1 MKKTNTI
8 RKRTVWVLIIIL
20 VFGFGAVI
28 TRLAYLQ
35 LIDGDS
41 LQRKAVEQQLA
52 DTAID
57 AKRGTIYD
65 KNHKILA
72 QSASVWQLIMAPIY
86 FQDDEQREY
95 VASELAPIINVD
107 KNEILEQTKEQTYY
121 VKLKGHVESDEKD
134 KITELQDKIREKYG
148 LYSVLSLN
156 DDYKRY
162 YPYGDLASTVI
173 GFAGDDGQGLAGIEY
188 QYNSYLTGVPG
199 RVVSSKISSISDKI
213 DMPFEANQ
221 SVEAQDGN
229 SLVLTIDETIQNIVE
244 KHMKKGIEDNDVFNR
259 GVCIVMDVKTGEI
272 LAMASVNGYDLNN
285 PFEISKKDKEKI
297 EKIDREYLEDKGYC
311 EDASLLKDKEYD
323 DLIKKAKSEAESE
336 AITTSWRNKAISD
349 TYYPGS
355 VFKMVTLS
363 MALQEGVVDKD
374 TTVYCSG
381 TLTVYDKDIDCTG
394 NHGTQSYRDAL
405 ENSCNPGF
413 MQIGEKV
420 GAEKFWEYYQG
431 FGFSEKTGIDL
442 PGESEDLFFTED
454 GSMGPVDLAVAS
466 FGQNF
471 SITPIQ
477 MVTAISAVSNGGYM
491 VQPHVV
497 KQILDSKGN
506 VVQTISTDTKR
517 QVISESVSKE
527 MCDILE
533 ENATTGS
540 GKNGYVAGYRI
551 AGKTGTSEKLVDLND
566 DGEQDYIASYGGF
579 APAEDAKVAC
589 LVFYDTPTGGSYYG
603 SQVSAPVFAN
613 IMSEVLPY
621 LEIDAQ
627 YSGDEIQ
634 ASNATAGSYTG
645 MNITDAS
652 DAVNN
657 DGFEVSVKGDGD
669 TVLAQS
675 PMTGSTLSA
684 GGTIVLYTDEESRS
698 EMVMVPDF
706 ENYSISDCSYISS
719 AYDLNIVITGQSTS
733 GSFCTGQS
741 VEPGKE
747 VIPGTIITLTFSTTS
762 IND

>member
-199 RVVSSKISSISDKI
+199 RGVSSKISSISDKI

-285 PFEISKKDKEKI
+285 PFEISEKDKEKI

-517 QVISESVSKE
+517 QVISESVSK
-527 MCDILE
+527 DLRKSRTDSPIL
-533 ENATTGS
+533 
-540 GKNGYVAGYRI
+540 Y
-551 AGKTGTSEKLVDLND
+551 
-566 DGEQDYIASYGGF
+566 
-579 APAEDAKVAC
+579 P
-589 LVFYDTPTGGSYYG
+589 
-603 SQVSAPVFAN
+603 
-613 IMSEVLPY
+613 
-621 LEIDAQ
+621 
-627 YSGDEIQ
+627 
-634 ASNATAGSYTG
+634 
-645 MNITDAS
+645 
-652 DAVNN
+652 
-657 DGFEVSVKGDGD
+657 
-669 TVLAQS
+669 
-675 PMTGSTLSA
+675 
-684 GGTIVLYTDEESRS
+684 LYFPPE
-698 EMVMVPDF
+698 
-706 ENYSISDCSYISS
+706 
-719 AYDLNIVITGQSTS
+719 A
-733 GSFCTGQS
+733 
-741 VEPGKE
+741 
-747 VIPGTIITLTFSTTS
+747 
-762 IND
+762 